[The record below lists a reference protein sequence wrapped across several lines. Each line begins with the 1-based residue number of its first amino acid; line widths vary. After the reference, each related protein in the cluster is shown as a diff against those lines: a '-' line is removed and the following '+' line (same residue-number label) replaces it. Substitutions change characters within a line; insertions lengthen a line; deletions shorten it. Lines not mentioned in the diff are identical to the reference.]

1 MAEYESLHQLI
12 VKNPWI
18 CRDPLS
24 WTDKHLKLLNIQFQ
38 PIAPIAPYP
47 SICRSYCDPSIAYGK
62 QFVAGLTSEAKRA
75 ALVKLFRILGC
86 GLVHPTEAMATFMF
100 AGKEVHTTSCWI
112 SHFPPPVLY
121 EYPMI
126 GYFHYDDVK
135 IGGNAPVARLCRK
148 RLRAATPAEWSKDP
162 YIVGLILSLAQWS
175 WRQERHP
182 LLLLLPVRLIVTTD
196 HDPKTVHVFKANVS
210 IRLLECI
217 YWPGLSLE
225 GVTWPVIRHLQVASE
240 PVCNFPDRLLFEV
253 LGVRYF

>member
-100 AGKEVHTTSCWI
+100 AGKEPSDN
-112 SHFPPPVLY
+112 P
-121 EYPMI
+121 
-126 GYFHYDDVK
+126 GAR